1 MRNHQR
7 RTTDTRKMPMTDDL
21 LSDEQLDALWAT
33 LGPTPTDADF
43 ARAAIKAH
51 MDALAKPP
59 LTAESEAEFVEWCRH
74 NCSSGADGSAWYRTI
89 WRAAW
94 NAALSTLAK
103 RGLEDL
109 RDAVFEHLH
118 KAIGYCGHC
127 GKKTRRRQ
135 AIKLQTH
142 RSQFR
147 RDYSSKRL
155 TQPQRRETQV
165 LSDEQIDDYFRN
177 YPNRAKMVR
186 AIEAEVRAECEAR
199 ARRSAD
205 RH

>member
-1 MRNHQR
+1 
-7 RTTDTRKMPMTDDL
+7 MTDDL

-127 GKKTRRRQ
+127 GKKTCAGKQ
-135 AIKLQTH
+135 SNSKLPESIPT
-142 RSQFR
+142 RLLVEAF
-147 RDYSSKRL
+147 DAAATKGDSSALR
-155 TQPQRRETQV
+155 
-165 LSDEQIDDYFRN
+165 
-177 YPNRAKMVR
+177 
-186 AIEAEVRAECEAR
+186 
-199 ARRSAD
+199 
-205 RH
+205 